1 MPLRQNSFGPVFI
14 GLSTRWKQLL
24 RASPAPSGGA
34 AWGTVTSCD
43 LVNNG
48 QRGFSVETS
57 KLEAVYFQPGFWG
70 NRHQHL
76 SAWPGVHLPPHS
88 KLVLEKG
95 TPEMF
100 SDRFSDSGEDR
111 SRPEDYLPEGRQ
123 VCGTDQT
130 ATICPTRARRNVV
143 KLPRPARAR
152 GPAQLGHNEHGWPSP
167 QILTMTIVAFKKQ
180 KQKPNKYMF

>member
-1 MPLRQNSFGPVFI
+1 MPLRQNSFSPVFI

-24 RASPAPSGGA
+24 RASPSPSGGA

-76 SAWPGVHLPPHS
+76 SAWPGVHLPHHS

-100 SDRFSDSGEDR
+100 FDRFSDSGEDR
-111 SRPEDYLPEGRQ
+111 SRPEVYLPEGRQ
-123 VCGTDQT
+123 VGGTDRT
-130 ATICPTRARRNVV
+130 ATICPTRARRNLVSSPGQLERGAQHNWATMSMGG
-143 KLPRPARAR
+143 LPRR
-152 GPAQLGHNEHGWPSP
+152 S
-167 QILTMTIVAFKKQ
+167 
-180 KQKPNKYMF
+180 